1 MEVQVGFTRV
11 SVNYICNF
19 CCCLHRFAYVHGE
32 GYNGAVQ
39 VDRSFQSPQTV
50 PDAIQI
56 AEQGSHEGGC
66 IEGLC
71 NQIRVPYTPRG

>member
-1 MEVQVGFTRV
+1 M
-11 SVNYICNF
+11 
-19 CCCLHRFAYVHGE
+19 HGE
-32 GYNGAVQ
+32 GYNAAVQ

-56 AEQGSHEGGC
+56 AEQGSHEGGR